1 MRSMDR
7 RGFLAGT
14 AGLGAAVLLPGCG
27 SGSSSGS
34 QASTSRPKIGSEP
47 GNLTIL
53 EWDGYQAAGT
63 KAQTYKVDFGKDY
76 TDAYG
81 TNGLVYS
88 LITNDSDAINKV
100 RTGSKFDLLH
110 PCAENFKD
118 YVDGGFVQPF
128 DTSLIPSF
136 ANLNPALVKGG
147 QFNGQQYAIPW
158 DWGYGSVIYRTDKV
172 DPADATGW
180 ELFWNPKY
188 KGRIS
193 MWNGAT
199 TNFEIAALKLGF
211 PQMDNLTSD
220 QLDQATQSLIDQKPL
235 NKLLWKSEY
244 TDLQPALQN
253 GDIWI
258 AYSWQDQWYYGRTHK
273 PPIPFTYMQPS
284 QGRLGWYCGFMLGKD
299 TANYYHAHKYVE
311 SYINHAGCLS
321 LTNTFAYG
329 SADATVKPSEISDP
343 LIAKSLDIGD
353 PNVLADTS
361 KVHLQSWEANEVAV
375 QTAWEKVVAA

>member
-1 MRSMDR
+1 MDR

-14 AGLGAAVLLPGCG
+14 ASLGAGVILSGCG
-27 SGSSSGS
+27 SSSSGGS
-34 QASTSRPKIGSEP
+34 SASASRPKIGQEP
-47 GNLTIL
+47 GNMVVL

-63 KAQTYKVDFGKDY
+63 KAQTTKGIVFGKDY
-76 TDAYG
+76 TDEFGA
-81 TNGLVYS
+81 NGLSYS
-88 LITNDSDAINKV
+88 LITNDSQAINNV
-100 RTGSKFDLLH
+100 RTGKKYDLLH

-128 DTSLIPSF
+128 DTSLLPSF

-158 DWGYGSVIYRTDKV
+158 DWGYGSVIYRADMV

-188 KGRIS
+188 KDRIS

-220 QLDQATQSLIDQKPL
+220 QLDQATQSLIEQKPL
-235 NKLLWKSEY
+235 NKFLWVSEY
-244 TDLQPALQN
+244 TNLQPALTN

-258 AYSWQDQWYYGRTHK
+258 AYSWQDQWVYGREHK
-273 PPIPFTYMQPS
+273 PPIPFNFMQPT

-311 SYINHAGCLS
+311 SFINHQACLS
-321 LTNTFAYG
+321 LTNNFYYG
-329 SADATVKPSEISDP
+329 SSDATVKLSEITDP
-343 LIAKSLDIGD
+343 LLAKSLSIGD
-353 PNVLADTS
+353 PNVLSDTS
-361 KVHLQSWEANEVAV
+361 KVHLQSWESNEVEV
-375 QTAWEKVVAA
+375 QTAWEKVTAA

>member
-1 MRSMDR
+1 M
-7 RGFLAGT
+7 
-14 AGLGAAVLLPGCG
+14 
-27 SGSSSGS
+27 
-34 QASTSRPKIGSEP
+34 
-47 GNLTIL
+47 TIL

-63 KAQTYKVDFGKDY
+63 KAQTTKGIVFGKDY
-76 TDAYG
+76 TDEFGA
-81 TNGLVYS
+81 NGLAYS
-88 LITNDSDAINKV
+88 LITNDSQAIGKV

-128 DTSLIPSF
+128 DTSLLPSF

-158 DWGYGSVIYRTDKV
+158 DWGYGSVIYRTDMV

-193 MWNGAT
+193 MWNGNT
-199 TNFEIAALKLGF
+199 TNFEIAALKLGYGGHA
-211 PQMDNLTSD
+211 MDNLSDD
-220 QLDQATQSLIDQKPL
+220 QLTNAKNALIEQYPL
-235 NKLLWKSEY
+235 NKFLWSSEY

-253 GDIWI
+253 GDVWI
-258 AYSWQDQWYYGRTHK
+258 AYSWQDQWVYARSKG
-273 PPIPFTYMQPS
+273 IPMAYMKPS

-311 SYINHAGCLS
+311 SFINHQACLS
-321 LTNTFAYG
+321 LTNNFYYG
-329 SADATVKPSEISDP
+329 SSDATVKISEITDP
-343 LIAKSLDIGD
+343 LLAKSLSIGD
-353 PNVLADTS
+353 PNVLSDTS
-361 KVHLQSWEANEVAV
+361 KVHLQSWEPNEVAV
-375 QTAWEKVVAA
+375 QTAWEKVTAA

>member
-1 MRSMDR
+1 MS
-7 RGFLAGT
+7 
-14 AGLGAAVLLPGCG
+14 
-27 SGSSSGS
+27 
-34 QASTSRPKIGSEP
+34 
-47 GNLTIL
+47 IL

-63 KAQTYKVDFGKDY
+63 KAQTTKGIVFGKDY
-76 TDAYG
+76 TDEFGA
-81 TNGLVYS
+81 NGLAYS
-88 LITNDSDAINKV
+88 LITNDSQAIGKV

-128 DTSLIPSF
+128 DTSLLPSF

-158 DWGYGSVIYRTDKV
+158 DWGYGSVIYRADMV

-235 NKLLWKSEY
+235 NKFLWGSEY
-244 TDLQPALQN
+244 STAAAGAHQRRHLDRLQLAGPVGVRARAQAA
-253 GDIWI
+253 DP
-258 AYSWQDQWYYGRTHK
+258 DRTTCS
-273 PPIPFTYMQPS
+273 P
-284 QGRLGWYCGFMLGKD
+284 RRAGWAG
-299 TANYYHAHKYVE
+299 TA
-311 SYINHAGCLS
+311 
-321 LTNTFAYG
+321 G
-329 SADATVKPSEISDP
+329 SCSARTRRTTTTR
-343 LIAKSLDIGD
+343 
-353 PNVLADTS
+353 TS
-361 KVHLQSWEANEVAV
+361 TWSRSSTTRPVCH
-375 QTAWEKVVAA
+375 

>member
-1 MRSMDR
+1 M
-7 RGFLAGT
+7 
-14 AGLGAAVLLPGCG
+14 
-27 SGSSSGS
+27 
-34 QASTSRPKIGSEP
+34 
-47 GNLTIL
+47 TIL

-63 KAQTYKVDFGKDY
+63 KAQTTKGIEFGKDY
-76 TDAYG
+76 TGEFGA
-81 TNGLVYS
+81 NGLAYS
-88 LITNDSDAINKV
+88 LITNDSQAIGKV

-128 DTSLIPSF
+128 DTSLLPSF

-158 DWGYGSVIYRTDKV
+158 DWGYGSVIYRTDMV

-211 PQMDNLTSD
+211 PQMDNLSSD
-220 QLDQATQSLIDQKPL
+220 QLDQATQSLIEQKPL
-235 NKLLWKSEY
+235 NKFLLESAS
-244 TDLQPALQN
+244 TRTCSRRSRTATSGSPTA
-253 GDIWI
+253 
-258 AYSWQDQWYYGRTHK
+258 GRTSGCTDESTSRRSHSTSCS
-273 PPIPFTYMQPS
+273 PR

-311 SYINHAGCLS
+311 SFINHQACLS
-321 LTNTFAYG
+321 LTNNFYYG
-329 SADATVKPSEISDP
+329 SSDATVKLSEITDP
-343 LIAKSLDIGD
+343 LLAKSLSIGD
-353 PNVLADTS
+353 PNVLSDTS
-361 KVHLQSWEANEVAV
+361 KVHLQSWEPNEVAV
-375 QTAWEKVVAA
+375 QTAWEKVTAA